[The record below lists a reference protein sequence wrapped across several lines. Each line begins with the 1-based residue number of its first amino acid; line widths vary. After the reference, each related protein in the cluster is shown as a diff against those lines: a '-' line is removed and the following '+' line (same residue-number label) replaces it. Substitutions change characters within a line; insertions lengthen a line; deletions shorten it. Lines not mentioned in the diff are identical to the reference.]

1 MRSSNNYSTSL
12 FCVFADPRET
22 RRVDTYLS
30 ALFPERS
37 RSYLQKMIESAQ
49 ITANG
54 ESFTKNKKIYR
65 GDVIEIKWKIE
76 SMELTAE
83 DIPLDVVFEN
93 DDFAIINK
101 DAGINTHPTP
111 GEKWRKWTLVNAL
124 LHHFKTLGTRNDDGN
139 LKVLYE
145 WDWCR
150 FSPWEGGDRD
160 GYTDYNPSLL
170 EYARENKK
178 KSNSPEQNIW
188 FLLRWEKTG
197 YKFHRQKPIGEYIV
211 NFYSPSLQLAI
222 EIDGDSHINNLDYD
236 KKRIVFLNSLWIHLL
251 RYTNKEVLENLEWL
265 QENIQDW
272 IRKIALYNPS
282 QPPLFRGGKQKT
294 FHNFPFSGEEL
305 KWTSSIINGV
315 ERPGIVHRLDKD
327 TSGLIIIAK
336 NDKAMHALQ
345 LKIAKR
351 TIQKTYLA
359 LVLWVIKNEEGYIES
374 FIGRDPR
381 DRKKMTT
388 VDPVNPKLAKTR
400 FYNRWVIDGKYT
412 LLEVDLLTG
421 RTHQIRVHLSSI
433 WFPILGDKIYG
444 NAKANIEVFEKY
456 WLTRQWLH
464 AYRLEFSL
472 FGKDY
477 FFTGK
482 LKEDLEKMVVFR

>member
-12 FCVFADPRET
+12 FCVLADPRET

-37 RSYLQKMIESAQ
+37 RSYLQKMIEGAQ

-65 GDVIEIKWKIE
+65 GDVIEIKWTIE
-76 SMELTAE
+76 SMELIAE
-83 DIPLDVVFEN
+83 DIPLDIVFEN

-111 GEKWRKWTLVNAL
+111 GEEWRKWTLVNAL
-124 LHHFKTLGTRNDDGN
+124 LHHFQTLGVR
-139 LKVLYE
+139 
-145 WDWCR
+145 
-150 FSPWEGGDRD
+150 
-160 GYTDYNPSLL
+160 TDEKPS
-170 EYARENKK
+170 
-178 KSNSPEQNIW
+178 
-188 FLLRWEKTG
+188 
-197 YKFHRQKPIGEYIV
+197 V
-211 NFYSPSLQLAI
+211 
-222 EIDGDSHINNLDYD
+222 
-236 KKRIVFLNSLWIHLL
+236 
-251 RYTNKEVLENLEWL
+251 
-265 QENIQDW
+265 
-272 IRKIALYNPS
+272 
-282 QPPLFRGGKQKT
+282 
-294 FHNFPFSGEEL
+294 
-305 KWTSSIINGV
+305 INGV

-336 NDKAMHALQ
+336 NDKSMHALQ

-359 LVLWVIKNEEGYIES
+359 LVVWVVKDNEGYIES

-381 DRKKMTT
+381 DRKRMSTM
-388 VDPVNPKLAKTR
+388 DPINPKLAKTR

-421 RTHQIRVHLSSI
+421 RTHQIRVHLASI
-433 WFPILGDKIYG
+433 GFPILGDKIYG
-444 NAKANIEVFEKY
+444 NEKANNEALEKY

-464 AYRLEFSL
+464 AYRLLFSL
-472 FGKDY
+472 FGKEY
-477 FFTGK
+477 AFTGD
-482 LKEDLEKMVVFR
+482 LKKDLQKIAVFP